1 MALVY
6 IIFGFF
12 DYANEAKLVEYYN
25 SWTDP
30 TAHPPDPVIRT
41 KVLHWTIPTVMLS
54 ISLGLTCSIIYLFV
68 QMHRHFNMEVMM
80 AEEARVRTIFL
91 VYIIA
96 YISRLAMYFV
106 QHLWI
111 WDVNN

>member
-12 DYANEAKLVEYYN
+12 DYANEAKLVEYFN

-41 KVLHWTIPTVMLS
+41 NAQHWTIPTVMLS
-54 ISLGLTCSIIYLFV
+54 IILGLTCSIIYLFV

-80 AEEARVRTIFL
+80 AEAARVRTIFL